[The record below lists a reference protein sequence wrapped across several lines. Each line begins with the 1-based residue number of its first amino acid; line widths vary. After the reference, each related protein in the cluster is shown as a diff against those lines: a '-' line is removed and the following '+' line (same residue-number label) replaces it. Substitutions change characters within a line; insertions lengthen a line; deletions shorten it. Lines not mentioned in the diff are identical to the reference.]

1 MLNYLRELK
10 TRFIVWRTMRKLRK
24 EDPFI
29 YEE

>member
-1 MLNYLRELK
+1 MKYLMKLWFEYK
-10 TRFIVWRTMRKLRK
+10 TWRKMRRLRK